1 VDISRSEQVETD
13 LDRLI
18 ERRDTERRK
27 SEGERA
33 AEELWQASVRRFHE
47 RQEADH
53 RLAWCD
59 YERRMRDLHWSL
71 GDEHDRKLKKLENGH
86 HENGT
91 RGDAP

>member
-33 AEELWQASVRRFHE
+33 AEELWQASVRRHNA
-47 RQEADH
+47 RQEQDH
-53 RLAWCD
+53 RAAWC
-59 YERRMRDLHWSL
+59 EHWRKMRAVHYGL
-71 GDEHDRKLKKLENGH
+71 GDEYDRKIRESENGH
-86 HENGT
+86 TDEERNGHH
-91 RGDAP
+91 D